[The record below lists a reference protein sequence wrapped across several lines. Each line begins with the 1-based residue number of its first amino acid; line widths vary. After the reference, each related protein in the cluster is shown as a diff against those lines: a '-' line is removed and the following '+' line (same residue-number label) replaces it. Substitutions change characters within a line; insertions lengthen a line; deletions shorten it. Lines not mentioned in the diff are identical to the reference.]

1 MSLGRTD
8 PQLVAAGLLTARSVP
23 ARGIIFVHFPHKVS
37 QLGHTR
43 TQLRTQLAGVSDS
56 GQIVTILRLRSEDD

>member
-37 QLGHTR
+37 QLGHT
-43 TQLRTQLAGVSDS
+43 QLRTQLAGVSDS
-56 GQIVTILRLRSEDD
+56 GQIVTILTQK